1 MTLYLQHMKKIFAIL
16 LSSVFFIYPSNVEAG
31 HFTCS
36 VSNVT
41 ANSAEVDVISNSTA
55 ITSEFIYL
63 LNEGE
68 TNHNEKM
75 SGTIT
80 GQTPTTAT
88 YKFQNLGHS
97 TTYLANAYNGAGDY
111 VESIKGCIVKTLGAG
126 QQAATSQANPSN
138 QPLGST
144 NVPNPQS
151 GSTNTPNPQSG
162 STNVPNPQSGT
173 AGTKTN
179 TAGGSGGGFILD
191 VKLKNPLKVDTIE
204 GAIKFFVN
212 TLIKIAIPF
221 IVVFFIWSGL
231 KFILARGKPDEIVK
245 AKQMFWY
252 TIIGTLLI
260 LGAWTITNAIIGT
273 VNSITN

>member
-1 MTLYLQHMKKIFAIL
+1 MKKIFAIL

-75 SGTIT
+75 SGNIT

-97 TTYLANAYNGAGDY
+97 TTYLANVYNGAGDY
-111 VESIKGCIVKTLGAG
+111 VESIKGCVVKTLSAG
-126 QQAATSQANPSN
+126 QQAATPQTNPSN
-138 QPLGST
+138 PSNPQSGST

-162 STNVPNPQSGT
+162 STNVSNPQSGT
-173 AGTKTN
+173 AGTKANAT
-179 TAGGSGGGFILD
+179 GGSGGGFILD
-191 VKLKNPLKVDTIE
+191 VKLQNPLKVDTIE

-231 KFILARGKPDEIVK
+231 KFILARGKPDELLE
-245 AKQMFWY
+245 AKKMFWY